1 MSSEHKG
8 LRIKNEITLSLA
20 RKIIEAVK
28 REAEKIGVSVVV
40 AVADSAGRIV
50 SVDSMDGAY
59 IASYDIAASK
69 AFTCASLKMP
79 TKTLKNL
86 SQPGADLYGIENTND
101 GKIVIF
107 GGGEPLLYKGEC
119 VGAVGVSGGSEA
131 EDTYLGEVGLK
142 SFEEEI

>member
-28 REAEKIGVSVVV
+28 REAEKIGVRAVV

>member
-28 REAEKIGVSVVV
+28 REAEKIGVKAVV